1 MEVLRKINGT
11 RCGSSK
17 VCGRQPLKNFTRFI
31 LEYFV
36 PNGSFE
42 SWKFIREIKYWY
54 CKRKTDYKQNIQ
66 KEKMKLNYKIKP
78 SKACENVQK
87 IICNFC
93 IFDEFV
99 AIYL

>member
-11 RCGSSK
+11 RYGSSK

-36 PNGSFE
+36 PIE
-42 SWKFIREIKYWY
+42 SRKFIREIKYWY

-66 KEKMKLNYKIKP
+66 KEKMKLNYKIKL

-93 IFDEFV
+93 IFDELV
-99 AIYL
+99 AIHL